1 MSETS
6 WSVLVTGPLR
16 NRSDWLEAAASA
28 GWEAHEYPLLQ
39 VAPKNPGAWPS
50 QTPDWIAITSSSAIP
65 ALEAAAARDPELKA
79 VPLAVVGE
87 TSAERLYQAGWTP
100 RIVPPA
106 GASHAHGLA
115 DAILAEAAP
124 GARIAW
130 PHGARATELG
140 ELLDGAGFDV
150 EAPVVY
156 DVETVQH
163 PEPPPRTDAVFFASP
178 SAVQAWLELDTGFA
192 PAGLA
197 IGWTTLDELLQADEN
212 FSMSLP
218 LVAPEPQALRL
229 ALESFLPSE

>member
-1 MSETS
+1 MSESS
-6 WSVLVTGPLR
+6 WSVLITGPLR
-16 NRSDWLEAAASA
+16 GRPGWIEAAATA

-39 VAPKNPGAWPS
+39 VVPKNPGAWPAQS
-50 QTPDWIAITSSSAIP
+50 PDWIAITSSSAIP

-87 TSAERLYQAGWTP
+87 ASAERLYQAGWTP

-115 DAILAEAAP
+115 DAIIAEAPP

-130 PHGARATELG
+130 PHAARATELG
-140 ELLDGAGFDV
+140 ELLMEAGFEV

-156 DVETVQH
+156 DVEPVQH
-163 PEPPPRTDAVFFASP
+163 EGPPPRTDAVFFASP

-197 IGWTTLDELLQADEN
+197 IGWTTLDALLQADQS

>member
-1 MSETS
+1 MSGDS
-6 WSVLVTGPLR
+6 WSVLITGPLR
-16 NRSDWLEAAASA
+16 GRSAWIEAAHTA
-28 GWEAHEYPLLQ
+28 GWEAIEYPLLD
-39 VAPKNPGAWPS
+39 VAPQAAGPWPA
-50 QTPDWIAITSSSAIP
+50 QPPDWIAVTSSSAIP
-65 ALEAAAARDPELKA
+65 ALEAAAARAPELKS

-87 TSAERLYQAGWTP
+87 SSAERLYQAGWTP
-100 RIVPPA
+100 RVVPPA

-115 DAILAEAAP
+115 EALIAEAAP

-140 ELLDGAGFDV
+140 DLLVEAGFEV

-163 PEPPPRTDAVFFASP
+163 HQAPPRTDAVFFASP
-178 SAVQAWLELDTGFA
+178 SAVQAWLDLDTGFV

-197 IGWTTLDELLQADEN
+197 IGWTTLDALLESDAH

-218 LVAPEPQALRL
+218 LAAPEPAALRL